1 MDIITATYLAN
12 TAFILIILGILY
24 VSSSSLSQQPQ
35 SRSRCHMLILSAAA
49 YVIMDGI
56 FVWSSLA
63 EGLPMWIFPTAV
75 FFFYIA
81 YVLFPFFWQRF
92 VRNFV
97 GLKFSKTSMY
107 LELIPLI
114 ILLALVLTDPFTYS
128 IWSFDYTRDGVAY
141 VRGPLF
147 SFYSY
152 LNYFYYIEPFI
163 YAIIIYARKQQDEE
177 PYLKHALLI
186 TIIPLVGAAINNIVI
201 PVYEIFPFQPLCSLL
216 VVILAYLFMAKRE
229 ADMLQISHQSAIQEA
244 LGQAQTATK
253 QALDAS
259 KVKSDF
265 LSNMSHDIRTPMNAI
280 INLEQLALEEED
292 PKVVHEYLEKMS
304 ISSKFLLG
312 LINDI
317 LDMSR
322 IESGELVLNKER
334 LTRSEFLNTVGTVI
348 RPLMEARHI
357 NFHEELKPGEYTI
370 LVDKLRFNQIFFNL
384 LSNAAKFT
392 PEGGDVWFTVTNMEA
407 ENDRLHIRFVVRDNG
422 IGMSEEFLDHL
433 FEPFARE
440 HSSLSNEQRGSGL
453 GLPIVK
459 NLVDAMGG
467 TIQVKSELGKGSEFI
482 VDVTVDIAE
491 KKDSPVLPSERKVE
505 TPDLTGMN
513 ILMAE
518 DNELNTYVAT
528 IILEQAGCKVN
539 AVVNGEEALNAFKD
553 NEPGTFD
560 AILMDVR
567 MPIMDG
573 IQATLAIR
581 ELPRP
586 DAKEIPIIA
595 MTADAFDDERK
606 RTLDSG
612 MNYHLSKPVDAQ
624 KMYQVLAECW
634 GGYCKSLKR

>member
-1 MDIITATYLAN
+1 MDTITTTYLAN
-12 TAFILIILGILY
+12 TVFILIILTILY

-49 YVIMDGI
+49 YVLMDGI
-56 FVWSSLA
+56 FIWSSLA
-63 EGLPMWIFPTAV
+63 EGLPKWVFPAAV
-75 FFFYIA
+75 FFFYIT
-81 YVLFPFFWQRF
+81 YVLFPFFWMRF

-97 GLKFSKTSMY
+97 GLKFSKTSQY
-107 LELIPLI
+107 LEIIPLI
-114 ILLALVLTDPFTYS
+114 ILLALVITDPLTGS
-128 IWSFDYTRDGVAY
+128 LWSFDYAKEGVAY

-147 SFYSY
+147 SVYTY
-152 LNYFYYIEPFI
+152 LNYFYYIDPFI
-163 YAIIIYARKQQDEE
+163 YAIVIYARKQQNEE
-177 PYLKHALLI
+177 PYLRHALLI
-186 TIIPLVGAAINNIVI
+186 TLIPLVGAAINNIVI

-229 ADMLQISHQSAIQEA
+229 ADMLQTSHQSAIQEA
-244 LGQAQTATK
+244 LGQAQDATK

-259 KVKSDF
+259 RVKSDF

-280 INLEQLALEEED
+280 INLERLALAEED

-322 IESGELVLNKER
+322 IESGELAFNKER

-357 NFHEELKPGEYTI
+357 NFHEELQPGEYTI

-422 IGMSEEFLDHL
+422 IGMSEEFLEHL

-440 HSSLSNEQRGSGL
+440 HSALSNEQRGSGL

-482 VDVTVDIAE
+482 VDFTVDIAE
-491 KKDSPVLPSERKVE
+491 KKDSPILPSEKKIE
-505 TPDLTGMN
+505 TPNLTGMN

-539 AVVNGEEALNAFKD
+539 AVVNGQEALDAFKD

-573 IQATLAIR
+573 IQATQAIR